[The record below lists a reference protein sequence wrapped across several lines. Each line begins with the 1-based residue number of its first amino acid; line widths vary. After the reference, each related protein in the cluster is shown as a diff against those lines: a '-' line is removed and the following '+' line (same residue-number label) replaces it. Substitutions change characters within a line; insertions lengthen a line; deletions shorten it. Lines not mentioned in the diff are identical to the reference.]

1 MTFRMNWRFGAI
13 LAATLVVSAC
23 GGGGET
29 APSSTMMSPEA
40 AQLPPFNFE
49 IRTLS
54 NRADLV
60 SDGDVLVEVLAPK
73 TVPMQKVKLLLNGVD
88 ITATFKADDDKRT
101 FRGLVTGL
109 VVGDNLL
116 VADSNGQGKG
126 RPYATL

>member
-29 APSSTMMSPEA
+29 ATSSTMMSPEA
-40 AQLPPFNFE
+40 AQLPPFNYE

-60 SDGDVLVEVLAPK
+60 SDGDVLVEVVAPK
-73 TVPMQKVKLLLNGVD
+73 TVPMSQ
-88 ITATFKADDDKRT
+88 
-101 FRGLVTGL
+101 
-109 VVGDNLL
+109 
-116 VADSNGQGKG
+116 
-126 RPYATL
+126 